1 MRLKIIKNHRVI
13 LCEKGEYTVAIF
25 LYEVYVILQVR
36 GVDNI
41 AKRFKSAHC
50 RVDKGELVNRDNA
63 FSQKLGVFPITFFY
77 ARSGL

>member
-13 LCEKGEYTVAIF
+13 LCEKGEYTVVIF

-41 AKRFKSAHC
+41 AKRFKSAHSC
-50 RVDKGELVNRDNA
+50 VDKGELVNGNNA
-63 FSQKLGVFPITFFY
+63 FSQKFGVFPITFFHI
-77 ARSGL
+77 RSGL

>member
-41 AKRFKSAHC
+41 AKRFQSTHSC
-50 RVDKGELVNRDNA
+50 VDKGELMNGNNA
-63 FSQKLGVFPITFFY
+63 FCQKLGVFPITFFHT
-77 ARSGL
+77 RSGL